1 MSVNSSLAREAA
13 PGGRWGGMSKPPGF
27 PEDLLIALARQRGLT
42 LDAERAAAL
51 RPLAESLLGRLA
63 RIGKMLPLD
72 AAPPPPGSLEDRA
85 P

>member
-1 MSVNSSLAREAA
+1 MVET
-13 PGGRWGGMSKPPGF
+13 
-27 PEDLLIALARQRGLT
+27 PEPILIAQLRQRGLM

-63 RIGKMLPLD
+63 RFAETLPRD
-72 AAPPPPGSLEDRA
+72 VAPPPAEVREYRA

>member
-1 MSVNSSLAREAA
+1 
-13 PGGRWGGMSKPPGF
+13 MSKPPVI
-27 PEDLLIALARQRGLT
+27 PEDLLIALLRQRGLT

-63 RIGKMLPLD
+63 RLGETLPQD
-72 AAPPPPGSLEDRA
+72 VTPPPPGLLEGREAVPPPPGLREEHA